1 LEAVLTL
8 VGFFYLMDFDYP
20 KTHEIGLTMIQNLIF
35 GDLRTPA
42 DIIGPFKSAKEEYL
56 DYKKSCLQ

>member
-1 LEAVLTL
+1 V
-8 VGFFYLMDFDYP
+8 DFDYP